1 VIFTPK
7 SLLRLKAASSTL
19 DELAGGWFHAVL
31 DDPTVTDRSGVTSLN
46 LCSGKIYHELQAS
59 PLRPA
64 RTDLAIG
71 RVEMLY
77 PFPENELRELFAAYP
92 AVERIVW
99 VQEEPM
105 NMGAWDFIWPN
116 ITDRVLP
123 EGVVLEYEG
132 RDRRA
137 SPSEGYPQ
145 AHQAEQERIVTA
157 ALGPR

>member
-1 VIFTPK
+1 
-7 SLLRLKAASSTL
+7 
-19 DELAGGWFHAVL
+19 
-31 DDPTVTDRSGVTSLN
+31 
-46 LCSGKIYHELQAS
+46 
-59 PLRPA
+59 
-64 RTDLAIG
+64 
-71 RVEMLY
+71 MLY
-77 PFPENELRELFAAYP
+77 PFPEIELRDLFAGYP
-92 AVERIVW
+92 ELERIVW

-123 EGVVLEYEG
+123 DGVVLEYEG

-145 AHQAEQERIVTA
+145 AHQAEQERILTA